1 MQAYN
6 RFDKNKTIF
15 PYLVTSM
22 KDAALY
28 LLFLSLFLATQ
39 LQAQQSESEIKIYD
53 FDDGLSHRNV
63 FQIKQDKAGM
73 IWLATI
79 NGLNR
84 FDGYQFKH
92 FSTNSE
98 KGKLPVD
105 VVSDIEIGQ
114 NGELML
120 ASPDFLTSFSTNN
133 YLVNSKKIKQGKIIR
148 REALAPNNLCFAFDR
163 WWCTIY
169 NEKDGDN
176 WLAFFQN
183 DSLQITRKLKS
194 AHTNRPFSY
203 WNKQLFF
210 AETGHQLVQL
220 NENGEVL
227 KTYIIGKPVEY
238 NQHPRIVDI
247 ESTSDAVYVLLN
259 DGRVFLMK
267 KGAQEFKLL
276 KTKVQLPE
284 TTRVGA
290 LCMAEDGDIWL
301 GGLGELWFYDSW
313 EGTWTDY
320 DAPIRQ
326 VVKNT
331 CTYRQIFRDD
341 SGTLWLSTNF
351 GAIKITH
358 FDNLFT
364 QYLSGGS
371 EYCSNVYCSTRGVT
385 EDDEGLIYIAYY
397 NSIHVLDPKNN
408 AIKPLFPNNDYFNY
422 PFGLTYHNE
431 ALYTGN
437 GIKID
442 LKTLDRD
449 TLFNITGQEGGAV
462 MVDKE
467 DHIWLGYGTR
477 LFKYFPLQKQ
487 LIPFEDSQGQWDSL
501 NGVISYLY
509 ESPYN
514 GDVWV
519 ATLDKGVYQ
528 IRDGEERIA
537 HYHENAEKIF
547 KLPANKVNAIVQTS
561 ETAIWLGTGRGL
573 VHISSTAT
581 TTDVYTEDH
590 GLPNTF
596 INGVLSEGDS
606 CLWLSTDNGLCRF
619 SLSDKACLNF
629 FTTDGLSSN
638 EFNRISFFKSSKG
651 RMYFGG
657 LNGLNAF
664 MPDAHFL
671 VHKHERQKAPLILTA
686 FSYLDGKSGHIIT
699 HDFEQ
704 QYVEE
709 SFEVQY
715 HDNMFTINFALMDF
729 RHTEQNEFQHY
740 LEGFENEWSEPTSVP
755 MVRYTNLPP
764 GEFILHV
771 RAHAGREEWNKQEL
785 LIPISV
791 EPAFYQRPWFWP
803 LMVVL
808 ALGLFYAF
816 MQMRIKALKNRR
828 EELEREVKER
838 TKELEAE
845 KHKSEEL
852 LLNILPAGLAEELKE
867 NGFAKAKRHEMV
879 TVMFSD
885 FKGFSLISEQLE
897 PEELVAEIDLCFRA
911 FDEIT
916 ERHGLEK
923 IKTIGDAYLL
933 VGGIDDTSENQA
945 EAVIKAAME
954 IQEFMAAIAVERKL
968 LEHHFFEAR
977 IGIHTGP
984 LVAGIVGIRKFAYD
998 IWGSTV
1004 NIASRMESNG
1014 TVGKVNLSQQTF
1026 DLVKEKFHCIPNGLY
1041 TENNTEIK
1049 MYLIEE
1055 YYGGK

>member
-1 MQAYN
+1 M
-6 RFDKNKTIF
+6 KN
-15 PYLVTSM
+15 TS
-22 KDAALY
+22 LHI
-28 LLFLSLFLATQ
+28 LLLSLFLATT
-39 LQAQQSESEIKIYD
+39 LQAQHTESEIKIYD

-63 FQIKQDKAGM
+63 FQIKQDQAGI

-92 FSTNSE
+92 FFTNSE
-98 KGKLPVD
+98 EGKLPID
-105 VVSDIEIGQ
+105 VVSDIEIGK

-120 ASPDFLTSFSTNN
+120 ASPDFMTTFSARN
-133 YLVNSKKIKQGKIIR
+133 YTVKSKQIKEGDIIR
-148 REALAPNNLCFAFDR
+148 RESLSPNNLCFAFDQ

-169 NEKDGDN
+169 NEKDGEN
-176 WLAFFQN
+176 WLASF
-183 DSLQITRKLKS
+183 DDDKLQLIKKLES
-194 AHTNRPFSY
+194 AHTNRPFVY
-203 WNKQLFF
+203 WNNQLFF
-210 AETGHQLVQL
+210 AENGHQLVEL
-220 NENGEVL
+220 NKDGQVIN
-227 KTYIIGKPVEY
+227 KYTIGHAITHNE
-238 NQHPRIVDI
+238 HPRIVDI
-247 ESTSDAVYVLLN
+247 QAQANAVYVLLN
-259 DGRVFLMK
+259 DGRIFFKEK
-267 KGAQEFKLL
+267 KSERFKAL
-276 KTKVQLPE
+276 KTKNQLPQ

-301 GGLGELWFYDSW
+301 GGLGELWFYDTW
-313 EGTWTDY
+313 AGTWTDY

-326 VVKNT
+326 MVKNT
-331 CTYRQIFRDD
+331 CTYRQIFRDA
-341 SGTLWLSTNF
+341 SETLWLSTNF

-385 EDDEGLIYIAYY
+385 EDDKGLIYIAYY
-397 NSIHVLDPKNN
+397 NSIHVLDPSNN
-408 AIKPLFPNNDYFNY
+408 AVKPLFPNNDYFNY
-422 PFGLTYHNE
+422 PFGLVYHNQ

-442 LKTLDRD
+442 INTLSRD
-449 TLFNITGQEGGAV
+449 TLFDIKGQEGGAV
-462 MVDKE
+462 MVDKKN
-467 DHIWLGYGTR
+467 HIWLGYGTN
-477 LFKYFPLQKQ
+477 LFEYSPQQKK
-487 LIPFEDSQGQWDSL
+487 LITFEDSQGQWDSL
-501 NGVISYLY
+501 SGVISYLY

-519 ATLDKGVYQ
+519 GTLDNGVYQ
-528 IRDGEERIA
+528 IRPDEGRIA
-537 HYHENAEKIF
+537 HYGEDGEGIF
-547 KLPANKVNAIVQTS
+547 KLPANKVNAILQTS
-561 ETAIWLGTGRGL
+561 ENRIWFGTARGL
-573 VHISSTAT
+573 VHINLSTSTSAI
-581 TTDVYTEDH
+581 YTKDH

-619 SLSDKACLNF
+619 SLKDEACLNF
-629 FTTDGLSSN
+629 FTTDGLSSD

-664 MPDAHFL
+664 MPNAHFL

-686 FSYLDGKSGHIIT
+686 FSYLDGQDDHIVT
-699 HDFEQ
+699 QDFEQ
-704 QYVEE
+704 QNFEKA
-709 SFEVQY
+709 FEVQH

-740 LEGFENEWSEPTSVP
+740 LEGYENDWSEATSVP

-764 GEFILHV
+764 GEFLLHV
-771 RAHAGREEWNKQEL
+771 RAHAGRDEWNSQEL
-785 LIPISV
+785 LIPINV
-791 EPAFYQRPWFWP
+791 EPALYQRSWFWP
-803 LMVVL
+803 LMVLL
-808 ALGLFYAF
+808 AIGAFFAF
-816 MQMRIKALKNRR
+816 MQIRVKALKKRR
-828 EELEREVKER
+828 EELEREVKDR

-933 VGGIDDTSENQA
+933 VGGIDDTDENQA
-945 EAVIKAAME
+945 EAVIKAALE

-968 LEHHFFEAR
+968 LKHHYFEAR
-977 IGIHTGP
+977 VGIHTGP

-1004 NIASRMESNG
+1004 NIASRMESKG
-1014 TVGKVNLSQQTF
+1014 TVGKVNLSQQTY
-1026 DLVKEKFHCIPNGLY
+1026 DLVKDKFRCEPYGLY
-1041 TENNTEIK
+1041 SENNTEVK
-1049 MYLIEE
+1049 MYLVEE
-1055 YYGGK
+1055 YLEG

>member
-1 MQAYN
+1 MK
-6 RFDKNKTIF
+6 F
-15 PYLVTSM
+15 TS
-22 KDAALY
+22 LY
-28 LLFLSLFLATQ
+28 ILFLSSFLAIT
-39 LQAQQSESEIKIYD
+39 LQAQRSESEIKIYD

-63 FQIKQDKAGM
+63 FQIKQDHAGM

-92 FSTNSE
+92 FSTSSE
-98 KGKLPVD
+98 KGKLPID
-105 VVSDIEIGQ
+105 VVSDIEIGK
-114 NGELML
+114 NGDLML
-120 ASPDFLTSFSTNN
+120 ASPDFLINFS
-133 YLVNSKKIKQGKIIR
+133 VNDYAIGSKKIKQGEIIR
-148 REALAPNNLCFAFDR
+148 REALAPNNLCFAFDK

-183 DSLQITRKLKS
+183 DSLQITRRLKS
-194 AHTNRPFSY
+194 AHTNRPFVF
-203 WNKQLFF
+203 WNNQLFF
-210 AETGHQLVQL
+210 AENGRQLVEL
-220 NENGEVL
+220 NKEGQ
-227 KTYIIGKPVEY
+227 IIRQHQIGTGIPHNE
-238 NQHPRIVDI
+238 HPRIVDL
-247 ESTSDAVYVLLN
+247 EAQSNTLYVLLN
-259 DGRVFLMK
+259 DGRIFFKK
-267 KGAQEFKLL
+267 KGEPEFKVL
-276 KTKVQLPE
+276 KTKTPLPQ

-301 GGLGELWFYDSW
+301 GGLGELWFYDTW
-313 EGTWTDY
+313 EGIWTDY

-326 VVKNT
+326 MVKNT
-331 CTYRQIFRDD
+331 CTYRQIFRDN

-385 EDDEGLIYIAYY
+385 EDEDGLIYIAYY

-422 PFGLTYHNE
+422 PFGLAYYDQ

-442 LKTLDRD
+442 INTLNRD
-449 TLFNITGQEGGAV
+449 TILGITGQEGGAV
-462 MVDKE
+462 LVDKQN
-467 DHIWLGYGTR
+467 HIWLGYGSN
-477 LFKYFPLQKQ
+477 LFEYLPQQKT
-487 LIPFEDSQGQWDSL
+487 LIPFEDNQGKWDSL
-501 NGVISYLY
+501 SGVISYLY
-509 ESPYN
+509 ESPFN
-514 GDVWV
+514 GDIWV
-519 ATLDKGVYQ
+519 ATLDNGVYQ
-528 IRDGEERIA
+528 IRPGEGRIA
-537 HYHENAEKIF
+537 HFHENGDEVF
-547 KLPANKVNAIVQTS
+547 KLPANKINAILQTS
-561 ETAIWLGTGRGL
+561 ATDIWLGTGRGL
-573 VHISSTAT
+573 VQLNPNSVVT
-581 TTDVYTEDH
+581 TVYTTDH

-596 INGVLSEGDS
+596 INGILSEGDS

-619 SLSDKACLNF
+619 SLDDKRCLNF

-638 EFNRISFFKSSKG
+638 EFNRISFFKSSSN

-664 MPDAHFL
+664 RPDAHFL
-671 VHKHERQKAPLILTA
+671 VHKHERQKAPLILTS
-686 FSYLDGKSGHIIT
+686 FSYLDGESEHIVT
-699 HDFEQ
+699 QDFEQ
-704 QYVEE
+704 QNFKQA
-709 SFEVQY
+709 FEVRH

-740 LEGFENEWSEPTSVP
+740 LEGFENDWSQPTAVP

-764 GEFILHV
+764 GEFVLHV
-771 RAHAGREEWNKQEL
+771 RAHAGKDEWNAQEL
-785 LIPISV
+785 LIPIYV
-791 EPAFYQRPWFWP
+791 EPALYQRSWFWP
-803 LMVVL
+803 LMIML
-808 ALGLFYAF
+808 AAGAFFVF
-816 MQMRIKALKNRR
+816 MQIRVKALKKRR
-828 EELEREVKER
+828 EELEKEVKER

-933 VGGIDDTSENQA
+933 VGGIDETQKNQA
-945 EAVIKAAME
+945 ETVIKAALE

-968 LEHHFFEAR
+968 LNHHYFEAR

-1004 NIASRMESNG
+1004 NIASRMESRG
-1014 TVGKVNLSQQTF
+1014 TVGKVNLSQHTY
-1026 DLVKEKFHCIPNGLY
+1026 DLVKDKFHCEPYGLY
-1041 TENNTEIK
+1041 TENNTEIN
-1049 MYLIEE
+1049 MYLVEE
-1055 YYGGK
+1055 YLEG